1 MADVGRRARRR
12 VGSRPGRLLR
22 YDPPMRR
29 PQATPESRARAERI
43 ARSLAGLL
51 DEVPAAGPAS
61 ATDEERAARP
71 PRAADEPGAART
83 GEALGCPRCAGAMQ
97 TVGTNQG
104 VEIDQCLECGAIWL
118 DAGELDELLVDQDTD
133 GLGQA
138 PTSVRA
144 LRERMQEVLPPQDPV
159 KYRDCPRCGQVMR
172 RSNFGTISGVI
183 VDECL
188 QHGVLLDPGELQ
200 AIEAFVRMGGRS
212 LGHQAQLEQGK
223 RAMPPAPVP
232 LSSGG
237 DARRASGSAADV
249 LWDLLFHW

>member
-1 MADVGRRARRR
+1 
-12 VGSRPGRLLR
+12 
-22 YDPPMRR
+22 MRR

-51 DEVPAAGPAS
+51 DDVPVPAG
-61 ATDEERAARP
+61 ATSEGDREAAPSR
-71 PRAADEPGAART
+71 EPGF
-83 GEALGCPRCAGAMQ
+83 GPLSCPRCAGAMQ
-97 TVGTNQG
+97 AVGTNQG

-118 DAGELDELLVDQDTD
+118 DAGELDALLVDQDTD
-133 GLGQA
+133 GLETA
-138 PTSVRA
+138 ATSVRA
-144 LRERMQEVLPPQDPV
+144 LRVRMQEVLPPQEPV
-159 KYRDCPRCGQVMR
+159 KYRECPRCAQVMR

-212 LGHQAQLEQGK
+212 LGEQAKLEQGK
-223 RAMPPAPVP
+223 RAMPAAPEP
-232 LSSGG
+232 LRSPGEVRRGSKSG
-237 DARRASGSAADV
+237 AAGDV

>member
-1 MADVGRRARRR
+1 M
-12 VGSRPGRLLR
+12 
-22 YDPPMRR
+22 MRR

-51 DEVPAAGPAS
+51 DDVPVPASPAS
-61 ATDEERAARP
+61 EGDELRATP
-71 PRAADEPGAART
+71 SPREPGA
-83 GEALGCPRCAGAMQ
+83 GKPLGCPRCAGTMQ
-97 TVGTNQG
+97 AVGANQG

-118 DAGELDELLVDQDTD
+118 DTGELEQLLVEQDTE
-133 GLGQA
+133 GLDRA

-144 LRERMQEVLPPQDPV
+144 LRERMQEVLPPQEPV
-159 KYRDCPRCGQVMR
+159 KYRECPRCAQVMR
-172 RSNFGTISGVI
+172 RVNFGTISGVI

-188 QHGVLLDPGELQ
+188 QHGALLDPGELQ

-212 LGHQAQLEQGK
+212 LGEQARLEQGQ

-232 LSSGG
+232 LRSPGEL
-237 DARRASGSAADV
+237 RRTSASGTAADV

>member
-1 MADVGRRARRR
+1 
-12 VGSRPGRLLR
+12 
-22 YDPPMRR
+22 MRR

-51 DEVPAAGPAS
+51 DDVPVPAS
-61 ATDEERAARP
+61 AASEAEDDRSVAP
-71 PRAADEPGAART
+71 PRARAEGKP
-83 GEALGCPRCAGAMQ
+83 LSCPRCAGTMQ
-97 TVGTNQG
+97 PVGANQG

-118 DAGELDELLVDQDTD
+118 DAGELETLLVEQDTL

-138 PTSVRA
+138 PTSIGA
-144 LRERMQEVLPPQDPV
+144 LRERMQEVLPPAEPV
-159 KYRDCPRCGQVMR
+159 KYRECPRCAQMMR

-188 QHGVLLDPGELQ
+188 QHGVLLDPGEMQ

-212 LGHQAQLEQGK
+212 LGEQARLEQGQ
-223 RAMPPAPVP
+223 RAMPSAPVP
-232 LSSGG
+232 LYASGEIRRRGASSG
-237 DARRASGSAADV
+237 AADV

>member
-1 MADVGRRARRR
+1 
-12 VGSRPGRLLR
+12 
-22 YDPPMRR
+22 MRR

-51 DEVPAAGPAS
+51 DDVPVPASPP
-61 ATDEERAARP
+61 DE
-71 PRAADEPGAART
+71 ART
-83 GEALGCPRCAGAMQ
+83 GERHTAGGPREPAEGKSLACPRCAGTMQ
-97 TVGTNQG
+97 AVGTNQG

-118 DAGELDELLVDQDTD
+118 DTGELDQLLVEQDTE
-133 GLGQA
+133 GLERA

-144 LRERMQEVLPPQDPV
+144 LRERMQEVLPPQGPV
-159 KYRDCPRCGQVMR
+159 QYRECPRCAQVMR
-172 RSNFGTISGVI
+172 RVNFGTISGVI

-212 LGHQAQLEQGK
+212 LGEQARLEQGQ

-232 LSSGG
+232 LRSPGEIRRSS
-237 DARRASGSAADV
+237 AGSTAADV

>member
-1 MADVGRRARRR
+1 
-12 VGSRPGRLLR
+12 
-22 YDPPMRR
+22 MRR

-51 DEVPAAGPAS
+51 DDVPVPAG
-61 ATDEERAARP
+61 ATSEGDREAAPSR
-71 PRAADEPGAART
+71 EPGF
-83 GEALGCPRCAGAMQ
+83 GPLSCPRCAGAMQ
-97 TVGTNQG
+97 AVGTNQG

-118 DAGELDELLVDQDTD
+118 DAGELDALLVDQDTD
-133 GLGQA
+133 GLETA
-138 PTSVRA
+138 ATSVRA
-144 LRERMQEVLPPQDPV
+144 LRVRMQEVLPPQEPV
-159 KYRDCPRCGQVMR
+159 KYRECPRCAQVMR

-212 LGHQAQLEQGK
+212 LGEQARIEQGK
-223 RAMPPAPVP
+223 RAMPAAPEP
-232 LSSGG
+232 LRSPGEVRRESKSGFAG
-237 DARRASGSAADV
+237 DV

>member
-1 MADVGRRARRR
+1 
-12 VGSRPGRLLR
+12 
-22 YDPPMRR
+22 MRR

-51 DEVPAAGPAS
+51 DDVPVAAGPA
-61 ATDEERAARP
+61 TDEDRAARP
-71 PRAADEPGAART
+71 PRAAGEASDARG

-97 TVGTNQG
+97 AVGTNQG

-118 DAGELDELLVDQDTD
+118 DAGELDDLLVDQDTD

-138 PTSVRA
+138 PTSVPA
-144 LRERMQEVLPPQDPV
+144 LRARMQEVLPPQEPV
-159 KYRDCPRCGQVMR
+159 KYRDCPRCAQVMR

-212 LGHQAQLEQGK
+212 LGQQALLEQGQ
-223 RAMPPAPVP
+223 RAVPSAPVP
-232 LSSGG
+232 LRAAG
-237 DARRASGSAADV
+237 DTRRANGSAADV